1 MVVNYIDKFYRD
13 RNKILRSSIFSTM
26 SKLISED
33 ELRGIELSEVSEYGL
48 KVSKEFTDLLLVIS
62 KSMINEIRSKQSEE

>member
-26 SKLISED
+26 SKLINED

-48 KVSKEFTDLLLVIS
+48 KVSKEFTDLLLNIS
-62 KSMINEIRSKQSEE
+62 KSMISEIRNKQSE